1 MTKKILIYTSN
12 IEETKASIRAGL
24 FTVLIFTMLS
34 IMSLVFWGGGTGF
47 WIFAVI
53 AMYFVLVI
61 VIEYLNIIAIKRSRR
76 KDSE

>member
-1 MTKKILIYTSN
+1 
-12 IEETKASIRAGL
+12 
-24 FTVLIFTMLS
+24 
-34 IMSLVFWGGGTGF
+34 MSLVFWGGGTGF